1 VQKLTACSA
10 IPALLLAVFFTPLFH
25 VHTHP
30 EDAATIH
37 EHLPELEAAEDESVV
52 VRTAIVGCTFS
63 RDVYLVADVRSR
75 GWKGELP
82 ASRDDSIYSLGVKP
96 FQTNPLSFAVVAANT
111 REAYRYQG
119 SSTRF
124 EDPLIS
130 ARYRVDAPGLAKA
143 LGVQESYVM
152 GVGGLEVPLG
162 NKDHAAGHRPFGE
175 IAAGL
180 FSIEKRPLAGI
191 AYAYYHHPGEYNNGM
206 LAQVDGANVPV
217 TRQNGNFFTGTG
229 IAYTPIDDDAAGHL
243 FSMQLGLSYEKTLA
257 MQEFGKQ
264 VANTAA
270 SAVMMHPGLVFQ
282 TNPRF
287 QFFALVSLP
296 LTQQAESLDYNQR
309 FRLDFGT
316 IIMLGHSG
324 KPQVKQ

>member
-1 VQKLTACSA
+1 MFISLQM
-10 IPALLLAVFFTPLFH
+10 FDR
-25 VHTHP
+25 
-30 EDAATIH
+30 EDGQGGYRHRETT
-37 EHLPELEAAEDESVV
+37 SV
-52 VRTAIVGCTFS
+52 
-63 RDVYLVADVRSR
+63 
-75 GWKGELP
+75 
-82 ASRDDSIYSLGVKP
+82 YSLGVKP
-96 FQTNPLSFAVVAANT
+96 FQNPLSFAVVAANT
-111 REAYRYQG
+111 REAYSYLG
-119 SSTRF
+119 STTRF

-130 ARYRVDAPGLAKA
+130 ARYRVDAPGVAKA

-162 NKDHAAGHRPFGE
+162 NKDHAAGHGPMGE

-191 AYAYYHHPGEYNNGM
+191 AYAYYHHAGEYDNGM
-206 LAQVDGANVPV
+206 PAQVNGANVAV

-257 MQEFGKQ
+257 MEELGKP
-264 VANTAA
+264 VAGTAA
-270 SAVMMHPGLVFQ
+270 NAVMMHPGLVFQ

-296 LTQQAESLDYNQR
+296 LTQQFESLDYRQR
-309 FRLDFGT
+309 FRLGFGT
-316 IIMLGHSG
+316 IIILGHS
-324 KPQVKQ
+324 KEPTK

>member
-1 VQKLTACSA
+1 MRFNKNKGV
-10 IPALLLAVFFTPLFH
+10 IFIAVFAAALF
-25 VHTHP
+25 
-30 EDAATIH
+30 
-37 EHLPELEAAEDESVV
+37 L
-52 VRTAIVGCTFS
+52 S
-63 RDVYLVADVRSR
+63 R
-75 GWKGELP
+75 P
-82 ASRDDSIYSLGVKP
+82 ASAHHEAMFGPQSSAVLSPGMFISLQMFDREDGQGNYRHRETTSVYSLGVKP

-111 REAYRYQG
+111 REAYTYQG
-119 SSTRF
+119 STTLF

-130 ARYRVDAPGLAKA
+130 ARYRVEAPGVAKA

-162 NKDHAAGHRPFGE
+162 NKDHAAGHGPFGE

-180 FSIEKRPLAGI
+180 FSVEKRPLAGI
-191 AYAYYHHPGEYNNGM
+191 AYAYYHHPGGYDNGM
-206 LAQVDGANVPV
+206 LAQVNGSNVPV

-257 MQEFGKQ
+257 MEQFGKPL
-264 VANTAA
+264 ADTAA

-287 QFFALVSLP
+287 QFFTLVSLP
-296 LTQQAESLDYNQR
+296 LTQQAGSLDYRQR
-309 FRLDFGT
+309 FRLGVGT

-324 KPQVKQ
+324 KPPVK